1 MRFTA
6 RLSVAQPWTVTI
18 LDSSGVEVAQ
28 GSGSGTAVDWTWDAS
43 AAPAGRY
50 RWVIATPDARSATG
64 TLGAIVALAVQKV
77 AASPATVAP
86 AETTTIS
93 YTLTVAANVTTTLVD
108 PVGQTLSTLFAGQKP
123 AGTQTLALT
132 LPPGLA
138 NGSYAVVVAAAAG
151 GKTATVTV
159 PLLVD
164 DILTGFTSSVARGT
178 ATIGFTL
185 ARAPVELVFQ
195 VLRGTRVVAAPP
207 LLPLPAGPQSLT
219 WDGKLADGS
228 RAPDGSYALAL
239 VVTDDMGTF
248 TRTANVTFDTVP
260 PRVTVISYRNL
271 LFRVSEPATL
281 TLTVGVRRFTRTLT
295 KPGTTQFWLK
305 SKPAAY
311 VLTATDAA
319 GNATV
324 VRYRR

>member
-1 MRFTA
+1 M
-6 RLSVAQPWTVTI
+6 
-18 LDSSGVEVAQ
+18 E
-28 GSGSGTAVDWTWDAS
+28 
-43 AAPAGRY
+43 
-50 RWVIATPDARSATG
+50 
-64 TLGAIVALAVQKV
+64 LA
-77 AASPATVAP
+77 
-86 AETTTIS
+86 
-93 YTLTVAANVTTTLVD
+93 
-108 PVGQTLSTLFAGQKP
+108 
-123 AGTQTLALT
+123 
-132 LPPGLA
+132 
-138 NGSYAVVVAAAAG
+138 
-151 GKTATVTV
+151 
-159 PLLVD
+159 
-164 DILTGFTSSVARGT
+164 
-178 ATIGFTL
+178 
-185 ARAPVELVFQ
+185 FQ

-228 RAPDGSYALAL
+228 PAPDGSYALAL
-239 VVTDDMGTF
+239 VVTDDVGTF

-271 LFRVSEPATL
+271 LFRVSESATL

>member
-1 MRFTA
+1 MAVANLVRTA
-6 RLSVAQPWTVTI
+6 FAQAKDAKP
-18 LDSSGVEVAQ
+18 A
-28 GSGSGTAVDWTWDAS
+28 SGSKVDALKPFVRGELPVYFS
-43 AAPAGRY
+43 AHRA
-50 RWVIATPDARSATG
+50 
-64 TLGAIVALAVQKV
+64 
-77 AASPATVAP
+77 
-86 AETTTIS
+86 
-93 YTLTVAANVTTTLVD
+93 
-108 PVGQTLSTLFAGQKP
+108 
-123 AGTQTLALT
+123 
-132 LPPGLA
+132 
-138 NGSYAVVVAAAAG
+138 
-151 GKTATVTV
+151 
-159 PLLVD
+159 D

-239 VVTDDMGTF
+239 VVTDDVGKF

-260 PRVTVISYRNL
+260 PRVTVISNRNL